1 MINSFSK
8 YQVATAIAV
17 LFHVIGLIGI
27 LFFDRSF
34 FIETTPLNLLLMFG
48 LLIYTQDSPRKYFWL
63 FMGLCIVIGI
73 GIEIIGTKTGYLF
86 GDYRY
91 GTVLG
96 PSVAGVPWIIGINW
110 FIIVYCSGVSIHA
123 ILSKMIDRLQAASGG
138 PKQLLK
144 TISIVVD
151 GATLAVF
158 FDWMMEPVAV
168 KLGYW
173 TWLGNGDIPLY
184 NYICWLIVSILLL
197 LLFQKLP
204 FPKKNKFAVHLFLIQ
219 IMFFLILRTLL

>member
-1 MINSFSK
+1 MKNNFSK
-8 YQVATAIAV
+8 YQVATAIAI
-17 LFHVIGLIGI
+17 LFHAIGLIGI

-34 FIETTPLNLLLMFG
+34 FIQSTAMNLLLMFG
-48 LLIYTQDSPRKYFWL
+48 LLIYTQDSPRYHFWL
-63 FMGLCIVIGI
+63 FMVLCIVVGI
-73 GIEIIGTKTGYLF
+73 GIEIIGTQTGYLF

-96 PSVAGVPWIIGINW
+96 PSVAAVPLIIGVNW
-110 FIIVYCSGVSIHA
+110 FIIIYCSGISIHT
-123 ILSKMIDRLQAASGG
+123 ILSGMIDRLQAHSGG

-144 TISIVVD
+144 TISIVID

-158 FDWMMEPVAV
+158 FDWLMEPVAV

-173 TWLGNGDIPLY
+173 TWLANGEIPFY
-184 NYICWLIVSILLL
+184 NYVCWFVVSVLLL

>member
-1 MINSFSK
+1 
-8 YQVATAIAV
+8 
-17 LFHVIGLIGI
+17 
-27 LFFDRSF
+27 
-34 FIETTPLNLLLMFG
+34 
-48 LLIYTQDSPRKYFWL
+48 
-63 FMGLCIVIGI
+63 
-73 GIEIIGTKTGYLF
+73 
-86 GDYRY
+86 
-91 GTVLG
+91 
-96 PSVAGVPWIIGINW
+96 VAGVPWIIGINW

-151 GATLAVF
+151 GATMAVF

>member
-1 MINSFSK
+1 MTNTFSK
-8 YQVATAIAV
+8 YQVATAIAI
-17 LFHVIGLIGI
+17 LFHVIGLVGI

-168 KLGYW
+168 TG
-173 TWLGNGDIPLY
+173 
-184 NYICWLIVSILLL
+184 LLDL
-197 LLFQKLP
+197 AGKWRYSF
-204 FPKKNKFAVHLFLIQ
+204 I
-219 IMFFLILRTLL
+219 